1 MKAKIREKKYN
12 DRELEKLWDEFEDVT
27 MVEDEKKRLKLASK
41 WLHFDAGTYDDEILE
56 WFNKNYS
63 RGVECLIEGNTP
75 IVIMEE
81 IMDYCHAAL
90 RKTDGAYI
98 VIDQECDSEVEGVCK
113 TVGDILEV
121 LRPQLEALWND
132 LYIILDD
139 YDIKRKVAG
148 EKHPSTCED
157 WWAIY
162 EKYKDS
168 KSSNIQDFFEDYA
181 REFEFVDF
189 IMNRQDEVDLDT
201 LAERWTYSMSDDA
214 NSCDEVTKK

>member
-1 MKAKIREKKYN
+1 MKAKIRKKKYN

-27 MVEDEKKRLKLASK
+27 MVEDEKKKLKLASK

-90 RKTDGAYI
+90 RKTDGGYI

-121 LRPQLEALWND
+121 LRPQLEALWDD
-132 LYIILDD
+132 LYIISDD
-139 YDIKRKVAG
+139 YDIK
-148 EKHPSTCED
+148 EKWLVKSTLQR
-157 WWAIY
+157 AKTGGLFMRSIRIV
-162 EKYKDS
+162 KAS
-168 KSSNIQDFFEDYA
+168 IFRIF
-181 REFEFVDF
+181 
-189 IMNRQDEVDLDT
+189 
-201 LAERWTYSMSDDA
+201 
-214 NSCDEVTKK
+214 